1 MLFPQS
7 RRQRKFQNLFTTQ
20 RERCRWFN
28 FLAFCE
34 NFGPRHDVIL
44 APNDQVRPTLHY
56 AAFQCV
62 PNKIVEPIQ
71 GTLQLSIR
79 KHAGQTRYCQHKQQ
93 HEYEYGEDNLDQ
105 RKTSQTL
112 HRQIYAIGAKSQQPP
127 ERGTA
132 SLPSSP
138 RLPET
143 SASAS
148 MPASTGHSLSPID
161 RTLTREPRP
170 LVHHRF
176 RVGLRNLS

>member
-56 AAFQCV
+56 AAFLCV

-71 GTLQLSIR
+71 GALQLSIR

-112 HRQIYAIGAKSQQPP
+112 HRRIYAIGAKSQQPP
-127 ERGTA
+127 APGTGSCLGSVVNLA
-132 SLPSSP
+132 CRTYKGCAIVADRSATDGVAT
-138 RLPET
+138 T
-143 SASAS
+143 SN
-148 MPASTGHSLSPID
+148 
-161 RTLTREPRP
+161 
-170 LVHHRF
+170 
-176 RVGLRNLS
+176 RVPV